1 MELSPSK
8 FTRFILIITVLVM
21 NIIVNSMQGFGLYSD
36 KIEKEKEVRTTLENM
51 AALLDKNIS
60 GEIGKVDLLL
70 REISQN
76 LEAELQQ
83 NVQLDE
89 TRVNRMLEERNS
101 WVEKDVEFRVTDS
114 SGTLKYGRDIDRNN
128 YQTIADLPAFT
139 YPKNTS
145 NKRIFTSNPFM
156 GRVTKTQIITMTCR
170 YNYPDGRFA
179 GVISARIQVE
189 HLKELLS
196 ELRLGKNDVALLRD
210 ADTAM
215 IARSPPSNH
224 PNQEFGKKIFS
235 KELADAIASG
245 AQTATFHV
253 QQTGDSI
260 ERTEVY
266 RRLSSVPFHLVVGMA
281 TQDYMAPWRNDI
293 YKACALAA
301 FFLFA
306 SATLGLFAWRF
317 LNASHKLSERNRLL
331 LQNASD
337 GVHVLDEKGN
347 VIEASETLS
356 AMLGYSR
363 AEILGMN
370 ACQWTP
376 MIASGEF
383 AEIIKKQLSSL
394 EISTLETVF
403 QCKDGRVF
411 DAEVTVHPIELD
423 GRRVLYNAARDI
435 TQRKQNEAAMNQ
447 MNLRLV
453 DRESEL
459 ERAVCELKVYQE
471 ELQSQNEDL
480 IQSQQ
485 GLDRITARYKD
496 IFENSPVGYFILDDA
511 FSIEDCNRI
520 GSKMLGV
527 WGRKTPFLN
536 FVAKDSRQLL
546 FDHFNKIQK
555 SRQASGELRMI
566 SDGLAEFPA
575 IVESVLLGDV
585 WGEGWR
591 CLTTVVDISD
601 LKRAETQL
609 EAAVENAERS
619 AASLAY
625 RNRFIKLISDNV
637 EGLIAYWDQNLRCR
651 FANKSYLE
659 WFGRTP
665 EEMDGLSIKELLG
678 KALYE
683 KNAESIHA
691 ALDGKKQFFERA
703 LTNSDGSVRHSIAR
717 YVPDIDEKDIVRGF
731 VATVTD
737 VTTLKQTEI
746 DLRRAKEEAE
756 NAARAKAEFLATMSH
771 EIRTPMNGIIGMAH
785 VALSGEISPK
795 IRHQIET
802 ILRSSQHLLGIL
814 NDILDF
820 SKIESG
826 NLSIERV
833 DLHLRDLVDEAIEI
847 VSDRAKAKRLD
858 LAVSVAA
865 DVPGTVN
872 SDPLRIRQ
880 MLLNYLNNAVKFTD
894 QGSVRIGI
902 EKLEETGTDILLR
915 FSVTDTGIGLPPEQ
929 QQKLFQPFR
938 QADASVTRK
947 YGGTGLGLVIVRQ
960 LAELMGGTVGLE
972 SSPGE
977 GSCFWF
983 TIRTQQVADDAFA
996 SAIGSQHRWGLAER
1010 DHGILRGTRIL
1021 LAEDDQTNQMVAV
1034 GLLEAAGMQVDIAS
1048 DGAMAVEMVGA
1059 NGYEIVLMDMQ
1070 MPKMDGITATR
1081 QIRRQENL
1089 AELPIVAM
1097 TANAMQVHKEECIA
1111 AGMND
1116 FIAKP
1121 FEPKQL
1127 FSVIFKWVAG
1137 SGDMYMIHMPE
1148 ATIEIGAEI
1157 PLPARIEG
1165 LDLRA
1170 GLRRMAGMKGL
1181 YASSLRSF
1189 LEHQTGMADRLRQAV
1204 ADNDITKATR
1214 EAHTLKGASGIIE
1227 AHEVQELAQALEA
1240 ALAAGKVD
1248 DGLQKL
1254 QTLEIKLNKLLGAI
1268 AAGLEGAERVVDGAS
1283 APPQTTSPLI
1293 QLNWLPAYDSGS
1305 PLIDDQHRALFVH
1318 ANELLEVALT
1328 SEENLAGPVNS
1339 LLEQVIQHFR
1349 DEEMVYA
1356 NAGYPALEDHA
1367 RQHRN
1372 LIDRANE
1379 MILRTG
1385 GNDAGFREV
1394 LDFLVQEVIGR
1405 HLVQVDRGFASFC
1418 AGSAEHP
1425 FQEPVFSNRI
1435 EKA

>member
-8 FTRFILIITVLVM
+8 LTRFILILTVLVM
-21 NIIVNSMQGFGLYSD
+21 NIIVISMQGLGVYSD
-36 KIEKEKEVRTTLENM
+36 KIEKEKEVRSSLENM

-83 NVQLDE
+83 NGQLDE

-101 WVEKDVEFRVTDS
+101 WGEQDVEFRVTDS

-145 NKRIFTSNPFM
+145 KKRIFTSNPFT
-156 GRVTKTQIITMTCR
+156 GRVTKTQIVTMTYR

-189 HLKELLS
+189 HLKELLAG
-196 ELRLGKNDVALLRD
+196 LRLGKNDLALLRD

-215 IARSPPSNH
+215 IVRSPPSNH
-224 PNQEFGKKIFS
+224 PNQQFGKKIFS

-253 QQTGDSI
+253 QQTGDII

-281 TQDYMAPWRNDI
+281 TQDYLAPWRNDI
-293 YKACALAA
+293 YKACALAVC
-301 FFLFA
+301 FLFA
-306 SATLGLFAWRF
+306 SATLGSFAWRF

-370 ACQWTP
+370 ACHWTP
-376 MIASGEF
+376 RITPGEF
-383 AEIIKKQLSSL
+383 SEIIKEQLLSN

-411 DAEVTVHPIELD
+411 DAEVTAHPIELD
-423 GRRVLYNAARDI
+423 GRRVIYNAARDI
-435 TQRKQNEAAMNQ
+435 TQRKQNEAAMSQ
-447 MNLRLV
+447 MNSRLA
-453 DRESEL
+453 DREREL
-459 ERAVCELKVYQE
+459 EKSVCDLKVYQE
-471 ELQSQNEDL
+471 EIQAQNEEL

-485 GLDRITARYKD
+485 GLDKIKERYRD
-496 IFENSPVGYFILDDA
+496 IYENSPVGYFILDESY
-511 FSIEDCNRI
+511 SISDCNQK

-527 WGRKTPFLN
+527 WGRRTPFLN

-546 FDHFNKIQK
+546 FEHFNKVQK
-555 SRQASGELRMI
+555 SRQASDELWLI
-566 SDGLAEFPA
+566 SDGLVEFPA

-601 LKRAETQL
+601 LKRAESQL
-609 EAAVENAERS
+609 EAAVENAERT

-625 RNRFIKLISDNV
+625 RNRFIKLIADNV

-651 FANKSYLE
+651 FANRSYFD

-665 EEMDGLSIKELLG
+665 EEMDALSIRELLG
-678 KALYE
+678 EALYE
-683 KNAESIHA
+683 KNAENIHA
-691 ALDGKKQFFERA
+691 ALDGEKQFFERT
-703 LTNSDGSVRHSIAR
+703 LIGPDGSVRHAIAR
-717 YVPDIDEKDIVRGF
+717 YVPDIDEKDVVRGF

-737 VTTLKQTEI
+737 VTTLKQNEI
-746 DLRRAKEEAE
+746 DLRRAKDEAE

-795 IRHQIET
+795 IRKQIEAM
-802 ILRSSQHLLGIL
+802 LRSSQHLLGIL

-826 NLSIERV
+826 NLSIEKV
-833 DLHLRDLVDEAIEI
+833 GLDLRALVDEVVAI
-847 VSDRAKAKRLD
+847 VSDRAEAKGLD
-858 LAVSVAA
+858 LAVHVAS

-894 QGSVRIGI
+894 QGSVRIDI

-929 QQKLFQPFR
+929 QHKLFQPFR

-983 TIRTQQVADDAFA
+983 TIRTQQEAGDTFA
-996 SAIGSQHRWGLAER
+996 SAISSQNRLGLTEG
-1010 DHGILRGTRIL
+1010 DHEILRGTRIL

-1034 GLLEAAGMQVDIAS
+1034 GLLEAAGMHVDVAS

-1059 NGYEIVLMDMQ
+1059 KDYEIILMDMQ
-1070 MPKMDGITATR
+1070 MPNMDGITATR
-1081 QIRRQENL
+1081 QIRRQGNL

-1097 TANAMQVHKEECIA
+1097 TANAMQVHQEECLA

-1116 FIAKP
+1116 FISKP

-1137 SGDMYMIHMPE
+1137 SGDMDMVHMPE
-1148 ATIEIGAEI
+1148 ATKETGSEIH
-1157 PLPARIEG
+1157 LPARIEG

-1181 YASSLRSF
+1181 YAGSLRSF
-1189 LEHQTGMADRLRQAV
+1189 LEQQTGMADRLRQAV
-1204 ADNDITKATR
+1204 ADNDITRATR

-1240 ALAAGKVD
+1240 ALAAGKID

-1254 QTLEIKLNKLLGAI
+1254 QTLEIELNNLFGAI
-1268 AAGLEGAERVVDGAS
+1268 AAGLEGAERVEDKVS
-1283 APPQTTSPLI
+1283 PPPQTTSSLI
-1293 QLNWLPAYDSGS
+1293 QLNWLPAYGSGS

-1328 SEENLAGPVNS
+1328 SEKNLAGPVNA
-1339 LLEQVIQHFR
+1339 LLEKIIQHFG

-1356 NAGYPALEDHA
+1356 KAGYPALEDHA

-1379 MILRTG
+1379 MLLRIG
-1385 GNDAGFREV
+1385 GKDAGFREV

-1405 HLVQVDRGFASFC
+1405 HLVQEDRGFAFFSTR
-1418 AGSAEHP
+1418 SEEHP
-1425 FQEPVFSNRI
+1425 SREPVYSNRI